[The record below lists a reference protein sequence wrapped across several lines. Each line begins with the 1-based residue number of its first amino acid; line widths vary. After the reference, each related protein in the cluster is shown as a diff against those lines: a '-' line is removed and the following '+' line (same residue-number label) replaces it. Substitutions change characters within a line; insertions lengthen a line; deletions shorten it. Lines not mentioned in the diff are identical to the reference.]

1 MFDYKLPSFTKK
13 INTRNMSV
21 VLTAIYILSVI
32 PMLWIGI
39 FNWPSVDDFSMAL
52 QPHQTF
58 VTTGDFFATLGSA
71 FTKTIF
77 IYNNWVG
84 YFFSSFMTCLS
95 PSIFAERLSGLN
107 AVIVI
112 AVLTGGVMYFFN
124 ALLHRVWKMDGTL
137 AYALS
142 MLTLIII
149 VQCME
154 NGTTRA
160 EAFYWW
166 SGAVNY
172 TFMFGLSLFWIGML
186 FRYVYEEPGQKR
198 IRRLV
203 RLCLLGFLLGG
214 SNYMTA
220 LVMAIVSV
228 LGLFILL
235 MIKLR
240 KFELK
245 GEGDVRLLWIAFVLN
260 LVGLVVSAIAPGNRI
275 RGTKM
280 GDMSPVKVV
289 LRAYYSVLD
298 VCVNDMLRWEV
309 VLLLVLAAVI
319 AWKIVPK
326 MTFDVKHPIVFS
338 VFSLSMMA
346 CCVAPPLYAVG
357 DISAPR
363 IRSTMWMQ
371 FVVMLVLTIVYFARW
386 IWQVVSAEA
395 AVNNEESEPHF
406 SMVSSVLIVVLALFL
421 CFGSLLSV
429 VANKHYYS
437 GTSAIIDMV
446 SGDARKYLDE
456 KMERL
461 EVLQDDSV
469 REVVFS
475 PHSVRPELLFQS
487 DIYTDPTL
495 WENEIVA
502 TYYGKDSVRVE

>member
-1 MFDYKLPSFTKK
+1 
-13 INTRNMSV
+13 
-21 VLTAIYILSVI
+21 
-32 PMLWIGI
+32 
-39 FNWPSVDDFSMAL
+39 
-52 QPHQTF
+52 
-58 VTTGDFFATLGSA
+58 
-71 FTKTIF
+71 
-77 IYNNWVG
+77 
-84 YFFSSFMTCLS
+84 
-95 PSIFAERLSGLN
+95 
-107 AVIVI
+107 
-112 AVLTGGVMYFFN
+112 
-124 ALLHRVWKMDGTL
+124 
-137 AYALS
+137 
-142 MLTLIII
+142 
-149 VQCME
+149 
-154 NGTTRA
+154 
-160 EAFYWW
+160 
-166 SGAVNY
+166 
-172 TFMFGLSLFWIGML
+172 
-186 FRYVYEEPGQKR
+186 
-198 IRRLV
+198 
-203 RLCLLGFLLGG
+203 
-214 SNYMTA
+214 
-220 LVMAIVSV
+220 
-228 LGLFILL
+228 
-235 MIKLR
+235 
-240 KFELK
+240 
-245 GEGDVRLLWIAFVLN
+245 
-260 LVGLVVSAIAPGNRI
+260 
-275 RGTKM
+275 
-280 GDMSPVKVV
+280 
-289 LRAYYSVLD
+289 
-298 VCVNDMLRWEV
+298 
-309 VLLLVLAAVI
+309 LLVLAAII
-319 AWKIVPK
+319 AWKMVPA
-326 MTFDVKHPIVFS
+326 MAFDVQHPVVFA